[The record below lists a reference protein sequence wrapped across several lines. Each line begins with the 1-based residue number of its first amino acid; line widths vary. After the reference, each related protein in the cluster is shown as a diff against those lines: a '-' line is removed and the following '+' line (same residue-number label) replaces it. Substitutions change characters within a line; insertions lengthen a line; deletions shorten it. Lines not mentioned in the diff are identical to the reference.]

1 MFGEVRG
8 GSTQPRGSQKR
19 YSFSDRDRKQRLQG
33 ERHSVLIYFRR
44 TWGNDVLCHS
54 GRLRRFEL
62 CRIVLYTLHSCV
74 LGSHCVD
81 SPAGSMRIYKKA
93 SLYLG
98 RKEAQQCR
106 KDVLAD
112 WNSLFRTIKR
122 QPWVLWGNRRK
133 VRTVWSCS

>member
-8 GSTQPRGSQKR
+8 GSTQPRGSQKPD
-19 YSFSDRDRKQRLQG
+19 SFIDGRQKTEAAGGKTLG
-33 ERHSVLIYFRR
+33 GRR
-44 TWGNDVLCHS
+44 TWGNDLLYHS
-54 GRLRRFEL
+54 GRLCPFKL
-62 CRIVLYTLHSCV
+62 CIIVLYTLHSCV

-81 SPAGSMRIYKKA
+81 SPAGSLRTYKKA

-106 KDVLAD
+106 KDVLPD

-122 QPWVLWGNRRK
+122 QPWVLYRRK
-133 VRTVWSCS
+133 VRTVRSCSQA